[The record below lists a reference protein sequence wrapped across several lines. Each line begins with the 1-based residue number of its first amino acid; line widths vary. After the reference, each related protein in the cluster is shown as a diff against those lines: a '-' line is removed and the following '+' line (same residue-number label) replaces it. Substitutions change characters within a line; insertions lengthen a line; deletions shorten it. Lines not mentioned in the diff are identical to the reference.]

1 MSDEG
6 SHFLM
11 NPSNASF
18 ISYRND
24 SKYGAPTPSSSSSL
38 TSYKE
43 NLAQYLEI
51 ENAMKVEDAYS
62 KIYQRAESKV
72 VNSRDIT
79 NPSISESS
87 MLSENYH
94 PPKHTNP
101 TLANYTATERQE
113 EKARSVTK
121 KQDYLIHVTPVDE
134 LYRKRLEDL
143 REAHQLMPVKD
154 GREHA
159 VPDDDRGPTQGNNGK
174 YGERSI
180 CPFLYCFLFSSSL
193 HFTLFLLWQW
203 ISGAFTQQCAIQPG
217 TGAITRSR
225 RHPKRKVNQNTI
237 AGWAQRTRQLVEY
250 TLHTRHSRSEKEMMV
265 FLISQEPH
273 HLEVVELMLMENHG
287 QHRRVN
293 LVVS

>member
-24 SKYGAPTPSSSSSL
+24 SKYSAPTPYSSSSL

-43 NLAQYLEI
+43 NLAQYLEV
-51 ENAMKVEDAYS
+51 ENAMKIEDAYG

-72 VNSRDIT
+72 VNNRDIT

-113 EKARSVTK
+113 ENSST
-121 KQDYLIHVTPVDE
+121 
-134 LYRKRLEDL
+134 
-143 REAHQLMPVKD
+143 
-154 GREHA
+154 
-159 VPDDDRGPTQGNNGK
+159 
-174 YGERSI
+174 
-180 CPFLYCFLFSSSL
+180 CP
-193 HFTLFLLWQW
+193 Q
-203 ISGAFTQQCAIQPG
+203 AD
-217 TGAITRSR
+217 
-225 RHPKRKVNQNTI
+225 
-237 AGWAQRTRQLVEY
+237 
-250 TLHTRHSRSEKEMMV
+250 
-265 FLISQEPH
+265 
-273 HLEVVELMLMENHG
+273 
-287 QHRRVN
+287 
-293 LVVS
+293 